1 VKGKIVL
8 LLFALPFFGVGVW
21 MLFSIST
28 HVMDAWQMRNWEP
41 VQASLSNAGYE
52 TVPGDDSTSYEA
64 FAQYT
69 YRFRDQ
75 EYSSNRV
82 AIAGGA
88 DNIGDYQMDL
98 GRRLNDA
105 WSRGEPVV
113 VYVNPA
119 APDES
124 IVDRELRWG
133 LIGFKS
139 VFVFAFGGVGL
150 GLIVFTLRARKPK
163 DSSDPVFRDKPWLI
177 NDQWHTSTVKSGSK
191 AAMYFMLGFAA
202 LWNLI
207 SAPLPF
213 LVYTEVTG
221 KQNYAALFGL
231 LFPLIGIALLFWAVQ
246 KTREWKRFGPAPVK
260 LDPFPGAIGGH
271 VGGTIDIRLPFDS
284 NARHEFSLTSL
295 YSYISGSGKNRSR
308 SESAKWQDSQVVRGE
323 PGSKGTRLTFRFD
336 VPAGLTE
343 SDAAKKGDSYYLWRL
358 GLSTELEGVDIDRDY
373 EIPVYVTGER
383 SRFLS
388 SHQLQRAHD
397 ENEKFADIGVARIIQ
412 KRSGIAG
419 AELFYPAGRKIASPV
434 AGTFIGGIFA
444 AIGWFLM
451 FSEGHLVFGGI
462 FAAIGSLVVLG
473 SLYSMLNSLQVV
485 SGPEYLKTVRRIMGI
500 PVRRR
505 QIRRSEFVR
514 FSKGSASRTQAGS
527 KHVMHYSIFAED
539 KHGQKIVVG
548 DGFKGERQVRAAI
561 RFISRETGLQSR
573 DDQIQDPVTEEENLL
588 AGDP

>member
-1 VKGKIVL
+1 M

-21 MLFSIST
+21 MLISIST
-28 HVMDAWQMRNWEP
+28 HIADAWQMRDWEP

-52 TVPGDDSTSYEA
+52 TLPGDDSTSYQA

-69 YRFRDQ
+69 YRFGNQ
-75 EYSSNRV
+75 EYSNDRLT
-82 AIAGGA
+82 IAGGA

-98 GRRLNDA
+98 GRRLSGV
-105 WSRGEPVV
+105 WSRGESVV
-113 VYVNPA
+113 VYVNPD
-119 APDES
+119 APHES
-124 IVDRELRWG
+124 IVDRELRWE

-139 VFVFAFGGVGL
+139 IFVFVFGGLGL
-150 GLIVFTLRARKPK
+150 GLIIFTLRTRKPK
-163 DSSDPVFRDKPWLI
+163 DPSNPEFQDQPWLI
-177 NDQWHTSTVKSGSK
+177 NDQWQTPMVRSGSK

-213 LVYTEVTG
+213 LVYSEITG

-231 LFPLIGIALLFWAVQ
+231 LFPVIGIALLFWAVQ

-271 VGGTIDIRLPFDS
+271 VGGTIDIRLPFDP

-295 YSYISGSGKNRSR
+295 YSYMSGSGKNRSR

-343 SDAAKKGDSYYLWRL
+343 SNAAKKSDSYYLWRL
-358 GLSTELEGVDIDRDY
+358 NLSAELEGVDIDRDY
-373 EIPVYVTGER
+373 EIPVYATGEK

-388 SHQLQRAHD
+388 SHQVQRAHN
-397 ENEKFADIGVARIIQ
+397 ENEKFADVAVAKIIQ
-412 KRSGIAG
+412 KRSGIDG
-419 AELFYPAGRKIASPV
+419 AELIYPAGRKIASPV
-434 AGTFIGGIFA
+434 AGTVIGGVFA

-451 FSEGHLVFGGI
+451 FPEGHLIFGGI
-462 FAAIGSLVVLG
+462 FAAIGLLVVLG

-514 FSKGSASRTQAGS
+514 FSKGSGSQTQVGN

-539 KHGQKIVVG
+539 RHGQKIVVG
-548 DGFKGERQVRAAI
+548 DGFKGERQASAAI
-561 RFISRETGLQSR
+561 RFIGRETGLKTI
-573 DDQIQDPVTEEENLL
+573 DHQIQDSVTEDENLL

>member
-397 ENEKFADIGVARIIQ
+397 ENEKFADIAVASIIQ

>member
-8 LLFALPFFGVGVW
+8 LIFALPFFLVGVW
-21 MLFSIST
+21 MFFSIST
-28 HVMDAWQMRNWEP
+28 HVMDAWQMRNWVP
-41 VQASLSNAGYE
+41 VQATLSNAGYE

-64 FAQYT
+64 FAQYS
-69 YRFRDQ
+69 YRFGGR
-75 EYSSNRV
+75 EYTNNRV

-88 DNIGDYQMDL
+88 DNIGDYQVDL
-98 GRRLNDA
+98 GRRLGGA
-105 WSRGEPVV
+105 WSRGESIAI
-113 VYVNPA
+113 YVNPD
-119 APDES
+119 APHES

-139 VFVFAFGGVGL
+139 IFAIAFGGVGL
-150 GLIVFTLRARKPK
+150 GLIIFTLRARKPK
-163 DSSDPVFRDKPWLI
+163 DSSDPVFRDKPWLV
-177 NDQWHTSTVKSGSK
+177 NDQWQSPMVKSGSK

-213 LVYTEVTG
+213 VVYTEITE
-221 KQNYAALFGL
+221 KQNYAALLGL
-231 LFPLIGIALLFWAVQ
+231 LFPVIGIALLVWAAQ
-246 KTREWKRFGPAPVK
+246 KVREWKRFGPAPVK

-271 VGGTIDIRLPFDS
+271 VGGTIDIRLPFDP
-284 NARHEFSLTSL
+284 NARHEFSLTNI
-295 YSYISGSGKNRSR
+295 YSYMSGSGKNRSR

-323 PGSKGTRLTFRFD
+323 TGSKGTRLAFRFD

-343 SDAAKKGDSYYLWRL
+343 SDAARNDDSYYLWRL
-358 GLSTELEGVDIDRDY
+358 NLSTELEGADIDRDY
-373 EIPVYVTGER
+373 EIPVYATGER

-388 SHQLQRAHD
+388 SHQLQLAHD
-397 ENEKFADIGVARIIQ
+397 ENEKFADIAVAALIQ
-412 KRSGIAG
+412 KQSGIAG
-419 AELFYPAGRKIASPV
+419 AELFYPAGRKIASPM
-434 AGTFIGGIFA
+434 AGIVIGGIFA

-462 FAAIGSLVVLG
+462 FAAIGSLAVFG

-485 SGPEYLKTVRRIMGI
+485 SGPEYLKTVRRILGI

-505 QIRRSEFVR
+505 QIQRSEFVR
-514 FSKGSASRTQAGS
+514 FSKGSGSRTQTGN

-539 KHGQKIVVG
+539 RHGQKIVVG
-548 DGFKGERQVRAAI
+548 DGFKGERQASAAI
-561 RFISRETGLQSR
+561 RFIGRETGLKSK
-573 DDQIQDPVTEEENLL
+573 DDQIQGPIANDVNLL

>member
-1 VKGKIVL
+1 
-8 LLFALPFFGVGVW
+8 

-163 DSSDPVFRDKPWLI
+163 DSSDPVFHDKPWLI
-177 NDQWHTSTVKSGSK
+177 NDQWQTPMVKSGSK

-358 GLSTELEGVDIDRDY
+358 SLSTELEGVDIDRDY

-397 ENEKFADIGVARIIQ
+397 ENEKFADIAVASIIQ

-573 DDQIQDPVTEEENLL
+573 DNQIQDPVTEEENLL

>member
-1 VKGKIVL
+1 M

-119 APDES
+119 APNES

-150 GLIVFTLRARKPK
+150 GLIIFTLRTRKPK
-163 DSSDPVFRDKPWLI
+163 DTSNPVFRDKLWLI
-177 NDQWHTSTVKSGSK
+177 NDQWQTPMVKSGSK

-221 KQNYAALFGL
+221 KQNYGALFGL
-231 LFPLIGIALLFWAVQ
+231 LFPLIGIALLIWAVQ

-271 VGGTIDIRLPFDS
+271 VGGTIDLRLPFDP

-295 YSYISGSGKNRSR
+295 YSYMSGSGKNRSR

-358 GLSTELEGVDIDRDY
+358 NLSTELEGADIDRDY
-373 EIPVYVTGER
+373 EIPVYSTGER

-388 SHQLQRAHD
+388 SHQVHRAHD
-397 ENEKFADIGVARIIQ
+397 ENEKFADIAVARIIQ

-419 AELFYPAGRKIASPV
+419 AELFYPAGRKIAAPM
-434 AGTFIGGIFA
+434 AGTLIGGIFA

-451 FSEGHLVFGGI
+451 ISEGHLVFGGI
-462 FAAIGSLVVLG
+462 FAAIGALVVLG
-473 SLYSMLNSLQVV
+473 SLYAMLNSLQVV

-514 FSKGSASRTQAGS
+514 FSKGSASRTQAGN

-539 KHGQKIVVG
+539 RHGQKIVVG

-561 RFISRETGLQSR
+561 RFISRETGLKSK
-573 DDQIQDPVTEEENLL
+573 DDQNLL

>member
-1 VKGKIVL
+1 VKRKIFL

-21 MLFSIST
+21 MLISIST
-28 HVMDAWQMRNWEP
+28 HLVDAWQMRHWEP
-41 VQASLSNAGYE
+41 VQAALSNAGYE

-69 YRFRDQ
+69 YRFDNQ

-98 GRRLNDA
+98 GRRLGGA
-105 WSRGEPVV
+105 WSRGESIVV
-113 VYVNPA
+113 FVNPD
-119 APDES
+119 APHES

-150 GLIVFTLRARKPK
+150 GLIIFTLRARKPK
-163 DSSDPVFRDKPWLI
+163 DSSNPVFRDKPWLI
-177 NDQWHTSTVKSGSK
+177 NDQWQSSMIKSGSRT
-191 AAMYFMLGFAA
+191 AMFFMLGFAA

-213 LVYTEVTG
+213 VVYREVSRN
-221 KQNYAALFGL
+221 QNYAALFGL
-231 LFPLIGIALLFWAVQ
+231 LFPVIGIALLGWAIQ

-271 VGGTIDIRLPFDS
+271 VGGTIDIRLPFEPG
-284 NARHEFSLTSL
+284 ARHELSLTSL
-295 YSYISGSGKNRSR
+295 YSYMSGSGKNRSR

-343 SDAAKKGDSYYLWRL
+343 SDAAKEGDSYYLWRL
-358 GLSTELEGVDIDRDY
+358 NLGTELAGADIDRNY
-373 EIPVYVTGER
+373 EIPVYATGER

-388 SHQLQRAHD
+388 SHQVQRTQH
-397 ENEKFADIGVARIIQ
+397 ENSKFADNAVAAIIR
-412 KRSGIAG
+412 KRSSIAG
-419 AELFYPAGRKIASPV
+419 AELFYPAGRKIASPM
-434 AGTFIGGIFA
+434 AGTVVGGLFA

-451 FSEGHLVFGGI
+451 FSEGHLLFGGI
-462 FAAIGSLVVLG
+462 FAAIGWLVVLG

-485 SGPEYLKTVRRIMGI
+485 SGPEYLRTVRRILGI
-500 PVRRR
+500 PVKRR

-514 FSKGSASRTQAGS
+514 FSKGSASVTQMGD

-539 KHGQKIVVG
+539 ERGQKIVVG
-548 DGFKGERQVRAAI
+548 DGFKGERQASAAI
-561 RFISRETGLQSR
+561 RFISRETGLNSKE
-573 DDQIQDPVTEEENLL
+573 DLIQDPATEEINLL